1 MRYVLIVCML
11 VLPGCG
17 NPTPGTSVEDA
28 ATAGAAAVRAGVDA
42 QRATT
47 LRTNVVQAGEEC
59 PAVTRTFFQGTNP
72 NDGAEYWN
80 VSCGTGG
87 DYAVVTRA
95 GQDAQVMRCEA
106 ARGITGV
113 DCFTAF
119 EAQR

>member
-1 MRYVLIVCML
+1 MRYVVIVC
-11 VLPGCG
+11 VFALPACS

-47 LRTNVVQAGEEC
+47 LRTNVVSAGQDC
-59 PAVTRTFFQGTNP
+59 PAVTRTFFQGTGP

-80 VSCGTGG
+80 VACGTSGDYTVMVGAGETRVLSCGAAK
-87 DYAVVTRA
+87 AV
-95 GQDAQVMRCEA
+95 
-106 ARGITGV
+106 TGV